1 MLRSTKRFQ
10 PVQLRGEKPVEGEGG
25 DDGGEDRRVESGE
38 ESEDGGHVVAAL
50 GGEQGGEQVEKS
62 RKSESEGKDE
72 PLVVDV
78 VHKEGHQGADHD
90 AHAEEGGC
98 GVEK

>member
-1 MLRSTKRFQ
+1 MHIRNCDSIHFCTQQENEDVR
-10 PVQLRGEKPVEGEGG
+10 PGG
-25 DDGGEDRRVESGE
+25 GGGEE
-38 ESEDGGHVVAAL
+38 
-50 GGEQGGEQVEKS
+50 VEKS
-62 RKSESEGKDE
+62 RKSESDGKDE